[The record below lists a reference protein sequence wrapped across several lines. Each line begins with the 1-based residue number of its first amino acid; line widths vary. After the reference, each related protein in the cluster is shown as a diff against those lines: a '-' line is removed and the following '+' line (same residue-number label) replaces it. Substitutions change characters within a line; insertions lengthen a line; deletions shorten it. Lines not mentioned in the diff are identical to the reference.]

1 MSISSLGL
9 DIQSHKW
16 SWAHAFVFL
25 GFSFCIWK
33 MKAVRKHTMDL
44 VALL

>member
-9 DIQSHKW
+9 DIQSHEW
-16 SWAHAFVFL
+16 SWARGFVSL
-25 GFSFCIWK
+25 GFSFCICK
-33 MKAVRKHTMDL
+33 MKAVRRHTMDL